1 MKMIN
6 MKSLID
12 VYDWLTKQP
21 GEDPKKH
28 ADNLEK
34 LIFEDLVF
42 REKILQ
48 SYVRHLDIAN

>member
-1 MKMIN
+1 MIN
-6 MKSLID
+6 IKSLID

-48 SYVRHLDIAN
+48 SYVRHRDIAN